1 MLGFKRGGTIHG
13 LGGFYYNSKEFSVL
27 EQNTNEQELIE
38 LSSLAELTGFP
49 LEMIKKELFNSSLE
63 SEKVTLADLRKAMV
77 SYIDATMLEGADS

>member
-1 MLGFKRGGTIHG
+1 MLGFREGEPSKDRVV
-13 LGGFYYNSKEFSVL
+13 LYNSKELSVL

-49 LEMIKKELFNSSLE
+49 VEMIKKELFNSSLD
-63 SEKVTLADLRKAMV
+63 SEKITLADLRKAMV

>member
-1 MLGFKRGGTIHG
+1 MVL
-13 LGGFYYNSKEFSVL
+13 YNSKELSVL

-49 LEMIKKELFNSSLE
+49 VEMIKKELFNSSLD
-63 SEKVTLADLRKAMV
+63 SEKITLADLRKAMV